1 MNFLNLKYR
10 NRLQRIFLGVYLL
23 LVISGI
29 FHFHHF
35 DFSLTQKL
43 EPVKKTITNDFQIIG
58 GNIYE
63 CIIQQNLTN
72 LQTALLIFNHD
83 KQFITDLSLT
93 YQNFK
98 SHNYLKQVYLSNNLL
113 RAPPSLS

>member
-10 NRLQRIFLGVYLL
+10 NKLQRIFLGVYLP

-43 EPVKKTITNDFQIIG
+43 EPVKKTSTNDFQFIG
-58 GNIYE
+58 GNAYE

-72 LQTALLIFNHD
+72 LQTALLIFNND
-83 KQFITDLSLT
+83 KQFIANLSLT

-98 SHNYLKQVYLSNNLL
+98 SQFYLKQIYLSNNLL